1 MIISFEYPKKSVL
14 KSSYPKKY
22 LPKFSYQKNPEIKN
36 FKPPKI
42 LRSPLSIEN
51 DFCHSHSV
59 TSHPIQS
66 NPSFPSVWTCI
77 NQSTRQLVLEAT
89 TLVTRVR
96 KVVLA
101 GSPVML
107 AVGLQNDR
115 QNCSNLVAKTRMGVR
130 LSRTPMQKQSL
141 LHWREGDRVF
151 CGWSGGG
158 LQHEGQLTTIFSWTQ
173 RWYYQVCK
181 V

>member
-1 MIISFEYPKKSVL
+1 MNTQKNP
-14 KSSYPKKY
+14 Y
-22 LPKFSYQKNPEIKN
+22 LNQATQKNTCQNFRTKKNPEIKN

-66 NPSFPSVWTCI
+66 NLSFPSVWTCI

-89 TLVTRVR
+89 TLVTPVR

-107 AVGLQNDR
+107 AVGLQNGR

-141 LHWREGDRVF
+141 LHWRKGDRVF

>member
-1 MIISFEYPKKSVL
+1 MNTQKNPYLNQATQKNTCQNFLTPKKSRNE
-14 KSSYPKKY
+14 KFQTPKN
-22 LPKFSYQKNPEIKN
+22 LSIVPVTGNPEY
-36 FKPPKI
+36 
-42 LRSPLSIEN
+42 RN

-66 NPSFPSVWTCI
+66 NPSFPSVCTYV

-151 CGWSGGG
+151 CGWGGGG

-173 RWYYQVCK
+173 R
-181 V
+181 

>member
-1 MIISFEYPKKSVL
+1 MIISFEYPKKSLL
-14 KSSYPKKY
+14 KSSYPKNTCQNFRTQKI
-22 LPKFSYQKNPEIKN
+22 PKSRISNPQKSFDRPSE
-36 FKPPKI
+36 
-42 LRSPLSIEN
+42 LEN

-77 NQSTRQLVLEAT
+77 NQSTRQLILEAT

-115 QNCSNLVAKTRMGVR
+115 QNCTNLVAKTRMGVR

-151 CGWSGGG
+151 CGWSWGG

>member
-1 MIISFEYPKKSVL
+1 MIIGFEYPQKSLFLGAIKLPKKILAKIFLPKKSRNQ
-14 KSSYPKKY
+14 
-22 LPKFSYQKNPEIKN
+22 KFQT
-36 FKPPKI
+36 PKI
-42 LRSPLSIEN
+42 
-51 DFCHSHSV
+51 
-59 TSHPIQS
+59 QS
-66 NPSFPSVWTCI
+66 SFPSVWTCV

-107 AVGLQNDR
+107 AVGLENDR
-115 QNCSNLVAKTRMGVR
+115 QNSSNLVAKTRMGVR

>member
-1 MIISFEYPKKSVL
+1 MIIGFEYPQKSLFLGAIKLPKKILAKIFLPKKSRNQ
-14 KSSYPKKY
+14 
-22 LPKFSYQKNPEIKN
+22 KFQT
-36 FKPPKI
+36 PKI
-42 LRSPLSIEN
+42 
-51 DFCHSHSV
+51 
-59 TSHPIQS
+59 QS
-66 NPSFPSVWTCI
+66 SFPSVWTCV

-115 QNCSNLVAKTRMGVR
+115 QNCSNLFAKTRMGVR

>member
-1 MIISFEYPKKSVL
+1 MNT
-14 KSSYPKKY
+14 
-22 LPKFSYQKNPEIKN
+22 QKNPYLNQAIQKN
-36 FKPPKI
+36 TCQNFPTKKSRNQKFQTPKNPSI
-42 LRSPLSIEN
+42 APLN
-51 DFCHSHSV
+51 WKWLCHSHSV

-66 NPSFPSVWTCI
+66 NPSFLSVWTCV

-115 QNCSNLVAKTRMGVR
+115 QNCSNLFAKTRMGVR

>member
-1 MIISFEYPKKSVL
+1 M
-14 KSSYPKKY
+14 
-22 LPKFSYQKNPEIKN
+22 
-36 FKPPKI
+36 
-42 LRSPLSIEN
+42 
-51 DFCHSHSV
+51 
-59 TSHPIQS
+59 
-66 NPSFPSVWTCI
+66 
-77 NQSTRQLVLEAT
+77 LEAT

-107 AVGLQNDR
+107 AVGLQNGR

-141 LHWREGDRVF
+141 LHWRKGDRVF

-173 RWYYQVCK
+173 R
-181 V
+181 

>member
-1 MIISFEYPKKSVL
+1 MNTQKNP
-14 KSSYPKKY
+14 Y
-22 LPKFSYQKNPEIKN
+22 LNQATQKNTCQNFRTKKNPEIKN

-66 NPSFPSVWTCI
+66 NLSFPSVWTCI

-96 KVVLA
+96 KVALA

-107 AVGLQNDR
+107 AVGLQNGR

-130 LSRTPMQKQSL
+130 LSRTPMQEQSL
-141 LHWREGDRVF
+141 LHWRKGDRVF